1 MNKNLIFSYFL
12 EELIFPIFLS
22 LIVIVSVLMMQQ
34 LYQIIPFLQITGL
47 KFNYLFLM
55 IFYSLLPTFAMAVPI
70 SVLVGV
76 YYGIHRLSMDHEVV
90 AIRAAGVSLFFLFR
104 PVLFISF
111 LCALLLGLMT
121 NFISPWGVMEL
132 NKLQYNLIKSHT
144 RVNLTVGKVNNFF
157 NQKMIYLDSQKGEL
171 FQGILIASWD
181 SKKDDTIIEAESGK
195 IYFDEENRKITFLL
209 YNGKIHTPTETGY
222 RIAEYQQLDYV
233 LPPPTSDKDSLPK
246 RFQQLGNKK
255 AKKID
260 YEMYYQELVNAIKTE
275 DDPKVKREYLDEL
288 HARIVTIFCPFAFA
302 IFALPLGLT
311 DPRNP
316 KSTSFITM
324 LLFMIIYFGLYS
336 QGRSLFVQGQSSVL
350 SLYMPLLFTLVAGVI
365 FFAKINYDLQTFKDL
380 FKFLKRSKRK
390 I

>member
-1 MNKNLIFSYFL
+1 MKKNIIFSYFL
-12 EELIFPIFLS
+12 EELLFPIFLS
-22 LIVIVSVLMMQQ
+22 LIVIVSILMMQQ
-34 LYQIIPFLQITGL
+34 LYQIIPFLQVTGL

-104 PVLFISF
+104 PVLFIS
-111 LCALLLGLMT
+111 LLSAVVLALMT
-121 NFISPWGVMEL
+121 NFISPWGVVEL

-157 NQKMIYLDSQKGEL
+157 NQRMIYLDGQKGDL
-171 FQGILIASWD
+171 FHGILIASWD

-195 IYFDEENRKITFLL
+195 IFFDEENRKITFLL
-209 YNGKIHTPTETGY
+209 YNGKIHTPTEKGY

-233 LPPPTSDKDSLPK
+233 LPPPTSDKKSLPK
-246 RFQQLGNKK
+246 RFRELENKTT
-255 AKKID
+255 KID
-260 YEMYYQELVNAIKTE
+260 YEMFFFELVQAIKSETE
-275 DDPKVKREYLDEL
+275 PKAKREYVDEL
-288 HARIVTIFCPFAFA
+288 HSRLVTILCPFAFA

-324 LLFMIIYFGLYS
+324 LFFMIFYFGLYS
-336 QGRSLFVQGQSSVL
+336 QARSMFTQGQSTVVA
-350 SLYMPLLFTLVAGVI
+350 LYLPLLFTLTIGVA
-365 FFAKINYDLQTFKDL
+365 FFAKINYDLQTFRDL
-380 FKFLKRSKRK
+380 FKFLKGSKR
-390 I
+390 